1 MRSDNIADFV
11 DNVAVIILGSIVYV
25 QYHVLEIL
33 DFLVVRVIQVVE

>member
-25 QYHVLEIL
+25 QYHVLIIL